1 MSFETPRR
9 GSSARGSM
17 DGRPRSLRPTSGR
30 AGAAAPSAY
39 AGVGVRAVATG
50 PSHLTQREF
59 QFSFDAIASARD
71 RASARGGTRP
81 PAASATTSSLRAS
94 SARRGDFAGARTFS
108 AATPV
113 SRSLRD
119 DGSIGSTREATTHRG
134 TRQSTAGTTAGRTAS
149 AERAASAR
157 PSSRLLDRSA
167 ASTPTR
173 VGFGTHDPSS
183 RVGAAAGAARATRD
197 ATTKPSSFS
206 ERRRVDPRF
215 VAERP
220 VTAAAPS
227 RYRVP
232 ARGDAAFSP
241 TMSTEGAIE
250 AAYRRAR
257 GEFADAEDMVAEEVE
272 ARRALAPPAA
282 NTTSVSRAVATAR
295 LHKGVPVS
303 PGVSTGD
310 VLKSVGGVH
319 SARPA
324 TAASTRAAAAKG
336 FASSSLRARAGTVAV
351 PLPSPGSPAVA
362 LARSAAVAARS
373 LATDPARA
381 HDDLPDERVAF
392 DRGPVGEPDRTAT
405 SLHET
410 RLERVAERVQPRS
423 DPAPADRRPRP
434 VSGAPRSG
442 AGMIADAMAST
453 RPAPEAPPF
462 LPAPSPQQ
470 PSKAVSWAPS
480 PSPARPRRAA
490 SAAPGGRAP
499 GPTPAAAAARTH
511 DASAGGTAPLSAAD
525 LDAGT
530 SASASFR
537 DEPLKSATPLKSPL
551 TERNGVARALGSS
564 APGPRA
570 GPRAWPV
577 MRLADVD
584 DSGSLPGYVL
594 GEVVGEGGF
603 CKVRLGI
610 HQVSGAKT
618 AVKLI
623 DKSKLSSETDRK
635 RVGREIRVLK
645 RLTHPNVV
653 RLFDV
658 VETAS
663 RIFCVMEF
671 ADGGSVLDHVRAR
684 RHLDENTAASFTAQ
698 IADALDYCH
707 RNWIAHRDVKL
718 ENLLLDKNKRRVM
731 LVDFGLSAVFQP
743 GKKLTVHCGSP
754 SYAAPEIV
762 SRKPY
767 DGPPVD
773 VWSMGVVAFAMVA
786 GYLPFHAKNSDKRE
800 LCRKIVR
807 GTYTAPES
815 ASDDFKEFAGI
826 VLRVDPER
834 RATLARCR
842 DARWIR
848 NARTEKNQTGFSPS
862 RTPSERGVD
871 SDARLPSS
879 RVSRV
884 SRDPRASPTAFPAAP
899 SGAAV
904 DQARVDALV
913 AAGMDRADLTR
924 YLEEGEHNYHT
935 AAYHLLA
942 YRDAVGAGDA
952 GEAARS
958 AGGTVP
964 KPFRA
969 VSSARGGGATR
980 DAAANA
986 SKRIGAARPS
996 TAMERRR
1003 EAATAAE
1010 TPRRLNVY

>member
-1 MSFETPRR
+1 
-9 GSSARGSM
+9 
-17 DGRPRSLRPTSGR
+17 
-30 AGAAAPSAY
+30 
-39 AGVGVRAVATG
+39 
-50 PSHLTQREF
+50 
-59 QFSFDAIASARD
+59 
-71 RASARGGTRP
+71 
-81 PAASATTSSLRAS
+81 
-94 SARRGDFAGARTFS
+94 
-108 AATPV
+108 
-113 SRSLRD
+113 
-119 DGSIGSTREATTHRG
+119 
-134 TRQSTAGTTAGRTAS
+134 
-149 AERAASAR
+149 
-157 PSSRLLDRSA
+157 
-167 ASTPTR
+167 
-173 VGFGTHDPSS
+173 
-183 RVGAAAGAARATRD
+183 
-197 ATTKPSSFS
+197 
-206 ERRRVDPRF
+206 
-215 VAERP
+215 
-220 VTAAAPS
+220 
-227 RYRVP
+227 
-232 ARGDAAFSP
+232 
-241 TMSTEGAIE
+241 
-250 AAYRRAR
+250 
-257 GEFADAEDMVAEEVE
+257 
-272 ARRALAPPAA
+272 
-282 NTTSVSRAVATAR
+282 
-295 LHKGVPVS
+295 
-303 PGVSTGD
+303 
-310 VLKSVGGVH
+310 
-319 SARPA
+319 
-324 TAASTRAAAAKG
+324 
-336 FASSSLRARAGTVAV
+336 
-351 PLPSPGSPAVA
+351 
-362 LARSAAVAARS
+362 
-373 LATDPARA
+373 
-381 HDDLPDERVAF
+381 
-392 DRGPVGEPDRTAT
+392 
-405 SLHET
+405 
-410 RLERVAERVQPRS
+410 
-423 DPAPADRRPRP
+423 
-434 VSGAPRSG
+434 
-442 AGMIADAMAST
+442 
-453 RPAPEAPPF
+453 
-462 LPAPSPQQ
+462 
-470 PSKAVSWAPS
+470 
-480 PSPARPRRAA
+480 
-490 SAAPGGRAP
+490 
-499 GPTPAAAAARTH
+499 
-511 DASAGGTAPLSAAD
+511 
-525 LDAGT
+525 
-530 SASASFR
+530 
-537 DEPLKSATPLKSPL
+537 
-551 TERNGVARALGSS
+551 
-564 APGPRA
+564 
-570 GPRAWPV
+570 

-815 ASDDFKEFAGI
+815 ASDDFKEFIGV

-848 NARTEKNQTGFSPS
+848 NANKERFFLSSDSTTVRGGEQSADARASPS
-862 RTPSERGVD
+862 RGQT
-871 SDARLPSS
+871 
-879 RVSRV
+879 
-884 SRDPRASPTAFPAAP
+884 TTYFPAAP
-899 SGAAV
+899 SGSAV

>member
-1 MSFETPRR
+1 
-9 GSSARGSM
+9 
-17 DGRPRSLRPTSGR
+17 
-30 AGAAAPSAY
+30 
-39 AGVGVRAVATG
+39 
-50 PSHLTQREF
+50 
-59 QFSFDAIASARD
+59 
-71 RASARGGTRP
+71 
-81 PAASATTSSLRAS
+81 
-94 SARRGDFAGARTFS
+94 
-108 AATPV
+108 
-113 SRSLRD
+113 
-119 DGSIGSTREATTHRG
+119 
-134 TRQSTAGTTAGRTAS
+134 
-149 AERAASAR
+149 
-157 PSSRLLDRSA
+157 
-167 ASTPTR
+167 
-173 VGFGTHDPSS
+173 
-183 RVGAAAGAARATRD
+183 
-197 ATTKPSSFS
+197 
-206 ERRRVDPRF
+206 
-215 VAERP
+215 
-220 VTAAAPS
+220 
-227 RYRVP
+227 
-232 ARGDAAFSP
+232 
-241 TMSTEGAIE
+241 
-250 AAYRRAR
+250 
-257 GEFADAEDMVAEEVE
+257 
-272 ARRALAPPAA
+272 
-282 NTTSVSRAVATAR
+282 
-295 LHKGVPVS
+295 
-303 PGVSTGD
+303 
-310 VLKSVGGVH
+310 
-319 SARPA
+319 
-324 TAASTRAAAAKG
+324 
-336 FASSSLRARAGTVAV
+336 
-351 PLPSPGSPAVA
+351 
-362 LARSAAVAARS
+362 
-373 LATDPARA
+373 
-381 HDDLPDERVAF
+381 
-392 DRGPVGEPDRTAT
+392 
-405 SLHET
+405 
-410 RLERVAERVQPRS
+410 
-423 DPAPADRRPRP
+423 
-434 VSGAPRSG
+434 
-442 AGMIADAMAST
+442 
-453 RPAPEAPPF
+453 
-462 LPAPSPQQ
+462 
-470 PSKAVSWAPS
+470 
-480 PSPARPRRAA
+480 
-490 SAAPGGRAP
+490 
-499 GPTPAAAAARTH
+499 
-511 DASAGGTAPLSAAD
+511 
-525 LDAGT
+525 
-530 SASASFR
+530 
-537 DEPLKSATPLKSPL
+537 
-551 TERNGVARALGSS
+551 
-564 APGPRA
+564 
-570 GPRAWPV
+570 

-671 ADGGSVLDHVRAR
+671 ADGGSVLDHARAAPPGR
-684 RHLDENTAASFTAQ
+684 EHRGSFTAQ

-754 SYAAPEIV
+754 SYAALEIV

-767 DGPPVD
+767 ARAPAGRLVHGRGRVRDGR
-773 VWSMGVVAFAMVA
+773 GV
-786 GYLPFHAKNSDKRE
+786 LPFHAKNSDKRE

-904 DQARVDALV
+904 DQARVDTLV
-913 AAGMDRADLTR
+913 AAGMDRADLMH

-958 AGGTVP
+958 AGGR
-964 KPFRA
+964 FRNRSA
-969 VSSARGGGATR
+969 RVSSARGGGATR
-980 DAAANA
+980 DARRERVEAN
-986 SKRIGAARPS
+986 
-996 TAMERRR
+996 RRR
-1003 EAATAAE
+1003 AALDGDGEKEGGGDRGGDAAAAQC
-1010 TPRRLNVY
+1010 LLAS

>member
-81 PAASATTSSLRAS
+81 PAAAATTSSLRAS
-94 SARRGDFAGARTFS
+94 SARRGDFAGARTYS

-183 RVGAAAGAARATRD
+183 RVGRHTALGDETRD

-206 ERRRVDPRF
+206 ERRRVVDARF

-220 VTAAAPS
+220 ATAAAPS

-257 GEFADAEDMVAEEVE
+257 GEFADAEDMAAEEVE

-303 PGVSTGD
+303 TGVSAGD
-310 VLKSVGGVH
+310 AHGGSPFLRSVGNVR
-319 SARPA
+319 ATRPA
-324 TAASTRAAAAKG
+324 TAAETREPRRDAAAAKG
-336 FASSSLRARAGTVAV
+336 FASPSLRARAGTVAV
-351 PLPSPGSPAVA
+351 PLPSPGSPAVV

-381 HDDLPDERVAF
+381 HDGLLPDERVAF
-392 DRGPVGEPDRTAT
+392 DRGPVGEPDRVFTTRT

-410 RLERVAERVQPRS
+410 RLERVAERDRPRS
-423 DPAPADRRPRP
+423 DPVPADRRSRP

-462 LPAPSPQQ
+462 LRAPSPPQ

-480 PSPARPRRAA
+480 PAPARPRRAA

-499 GPTPAAAAARTH
+499 GPTPAAAAARTR
-511 DASAGGTAPLSAAD
+511 DASAGGTAPPVAAD

-530 SASASFR
+530 SAPASFR
-537 DEPLKSATPLKSPL
+537 DSITPLKSATPL
-551 TERNGVARALGSS
+551 TERNGVARAGGGSS
-564 APGPRA
+564 GSSGPRA
-570 GPRAWPV
+570 GPRARPV

-645 RLTHPNVV
+645 RLTHPNVA

-684 RHLDENTAASFTAQ
+684 RRLDENVAASFTAQ

-707 RNWIAHRDVKL
+707 RNWIVHRDVKL
-718 ENLLLDKNKRRVM
+718 ENLLLDTNKRRVM

-807 GTYTAPES
+807 GTYAAPES

-848 NARTEKNQTGFSPS
+848 NARTEKD
-862 RTPSERGVD
+862 RI
-871 SDARLPSS
+871 
-879 RVSRV
+879 RVN
-884 SRDPRASPTAFPAAP
+884 PRAERATAFPAAP

-913 AAGMDRADLTR
+913 AAGVDRADLVR
-924 YLEEGEHNYHT
+924 HLEEGEHNYHT

-942 YRDAVGAGDA
+942 YRDASGAGDA
-952 GEAARS
+952 GEAAREQMS
-958 AGGTVP
+958 RGTVP

-980 DAAANA
+980 DAVANA
-986 SKRIGAARPS
+986 SKRIGAARPA
-996 TAMERRR
+996 TATERRR

-1010 TPRRLNVY
+1010 TLRRLNV

>member
-1 MSFETPRR
+1 MSFEPPRR

-71 RASARGGTRP
+71 RASARSGTRP
-81 PAASATTSSLRAS
+81 PPASARTTSSSRVS
-94 SARRGDFAGARTFS
+94 SARRGDFAGSHTS
-108 AATPV
+108 VATHA

-119 DGSIGSTREATTHRG
+119 DGSIGSTREASTQHG
-134 TRQSTAGTTAGRTAS
+134 MRQSTAGTTAGRTAS
-149 AERAASAR
+149 AARAASAR
-157 PSSRLLDRSA
+157 PSSRLLNGPTA
-167 ASTPTR
+167 LTPTR

-183 RVGAAAGAARATRD
+183 RVGTAAGAARATRD
-197 ATTKPSSFS
+197 ATTRLSSFS
-206 ERRRVDPRF
+206 ETRRVDGRVDGRVDAAA
-215 VAERP
+215 VAARP
-220 VTAAAPS
+220 ATAAAPS
-227 RYRVP
+227 RHRSS
-232 ARGDAAFSP
+232 ARGNAVFSP

-282 NTTSVSRAVATAR
+282 NTTSVSRAEATAR

-303 PGVSTGD
+303 PGVASGVALGRASTG
-310 VLKSVGGVH
+310 GVRA
-319 SARPA
+319 ARPA
-324 TAASTRAAAAKG
+324 TAVSAGAAARADGFSSASKTCHPYDGVAGDRARAGAASTPRIPPGSPAISLARAAAA
-336 FASSSLRARAGTVAV
+336 T
-351 PLPSPGSPAVA
+351 
-362 LARSAAVAARS
+362 ARS

-381 HDDLPDERVAF
+381 HDDAADPCASRREPTRASEKQKRERLDERLDERLASLEATP
-392 DRGPVGEPDRTAT
+392 GGAT
-405 SLHET
+405 SGNPPGDRRSSRSGSSGAVSSAGAGAT
-410 RLERVAERVQPRS
+410 ADATASARLEPR
-423 DPAPADRRPRP
+423 AR
-434 VSGAPRSG
+434 
-442 AGMIADAMAST
+442 
-453 RPAPEAPPF
+453 E
-462 LPAPSPQQ
+462 APSPP
-470 PSKAVSWAPS
+470 PSKAVTWAPS
-480 PSPARPRRAA
+480 PTPARPRRAA

-499 GPTPAAAAARTH
+499 VAFAAAAA
-511 DASAGGTAPLSAAD
+511 ASRADSAAP
-525 LDAGT
+525 
-530 SASASFR
+530 ASGG
-537 DEPLKSATPLKSPL
+537 EATPPTPL
-551 TERNGVARALGSS
+551 TERNGSGATSS
-564 APGPRA
+564 AGASSRA
-570 GPRAWPV
+570 ASARPV

-584 DSGSLPGYVL
+584 DSGRLPGYVL

-623 DKSKLSSETDRK
+623 DKSKLSSESDRK
-635 RVGREIRVLK
+635 RVRREIRVLK
-645 RLTHPNVV
+645 RLTHRNVV

-684 RHLDENTAASFTAQ
+684 RSLDEKTAASFTAQ

-707 RNWIAHRDVKL
+707 RNWIVHRDVKL
-718 ENLLLDKNKRRVM
+718 ENVLLDRDKRRVV
-731 LVDFGLSAVFQP
+731 LVDFGLSAVFEP

-807 GTYTAPES
+807 GAYATPES
-815 ASDDFKEFAGI
+815 ASEDFKAFASS

-834 RATLARCR
+834 RATLARCM

-848 NARTEKNQTGFSPS
+848 NARTESGSSSRFPGFLSL
-862 RTPSERGVD
+862 ERD
-871 SDARLPSS
+871 SSARLPSRGGS
-879 RVSRV
+879 DS
-884 SRDPRASPTAFPAAP
+884 RASPTSFPAAP

-913 AAGMDRADLTR
+913 AAGMDRADLVR
-924 YLEEGEHNYHT
+924 HLEEGEHNYHT

-942 YRDAVGAGDA
+942 YRDAGGAGDA
-952 GEAARS
+952 AEAARS
-958 AGGTVP
+958 ARGPAP
-964 KPFRA
+964 KPSRA

-980 DAAANA
+980 DATANA
-986 SKRIGAARPS
+986 AKRIGARPA

-1010 TPRRLNVY
+1010 TLRRLNF

>member
-1 MSFETPRR
+1 M
-9 GSSARGSM
+9 
-17 DGRPRSLRPTSGR
+17 
-30 AGAAAPSAY
+30 
-39 AGVGVRAVATG
+39 RAVATG

-71 RASARGGTRP
+71 RASARGETRP
-81 PAASATTSSLRAS
+81 PPASATTSSRAS
-94 SARRGDFAGARTFS
+94 SARRGDFAGAHAS
-108 AATPV
+108 SVAT

-119 DGSIGSTREATTHRG
+119 DGSIGSTREATTQRG

-149 AERAASAR
+149 AARAASAR
-157 PSSRLLDRSA
+157 PSSRLLDASIV
-167 ASTPTR
+167 STPTR
-173 VGFGTHDPSS
+173 VAFGTHDPSS

-197 ATTKPSSFS
+197 TTMTRLSSFS
-206 ERRRVDPRF
+206 ERRHAAAV

-220 VTAAAPS
+220 ATAAAPS
-227 RYRVP
+227 RHRSST
-232 ARGDAAFSP
+232 RKDAVFSP

-272 ARRALAPPAA
+272 ARRALRPPAA
-282 NTTSVSRAVATAR
+282 NTTSVSRAEATAR

-303 PGVSTGD
+303 PGVASSNAYGGKQNSTG
-310 VLKSVGGVH
+310 GGPPRM
-319 SARPA
+319 RPA
-324 TAASTRAAAAKG
+324 TAAAAGAAAAT
-336 FASSSLRARAGTVAV
+336 ASSGFSSKTFFARAGTVSV
-351 PLPSPGSPAVA
+351 PLMTPGSPAVA
-362 LARSAAVAARS
+362 LARSAAAAARES
-373 LATDPARA
+373 ATDPAKA
-381 HDDLPDERVAF
+381 HDDELNELSF
-392 DRGPVGEPDRTAT
+392 DRGPKSINEPDRRAKQNR
-405 SLHET
+405 E
-410 RLERVAERVQPRS
+410 RLPERPRS
-423 DPAPADRRPRP
+423 PDPPPADRRPRP
-434 VSGAPRSG
+434 VSGVPRSG

-453 RPAPEAPPF
+453 RPAHKTMST
-462 LPAPSPQQ
+462 PSPQ
-470 PSKAVSWAPS
+470 PPAKAVTWAPS
-480 PSPARPRRAA
+480 PTPLRPRRAA

-499 GPTPAAAAARTH
+499 GASAAAPAASTSHAALAPKIPQKNDFPAPSTDRNGSAASPAAPAPARA
-511 DASAGGTAPLSAAD
+511 ASA
-525 LDAGT
+525 
-530 SASASFR
+530 R
-537 DEPLKSATPLKSPL
+537 
-551 TERNGVARALGSS
+551 
-564 APGPRA
+564 
-570 GPRAWPV
+570 PV
-577 MRLADVD
+577 MRLSDVD

-594 GEVVGEGGF
+594 REVVGEGGF

-610 HQVSGAKT
+610 HQVSGART

-623 DKSKLSSETDRK
+623 DKTKLSSESDRK

-645 RLTHPNVV
+645 RLSHKNVA

-671 ADGGSVLDHVRAR
+671 ADGGSVLDHVRSR
-684 RHLDENTAASFTAQ
+684 RSLDEATACSFTSQ
-698 IADALDYCH
+698 IVDALDYCH
-707 RNWIAHRDVKL
+707 RNWIVHRDVKL
-718 ENLLLDKNKRRVM
+718 ENLLLDKSKRRVM

-807 GTYTAPES
+807 GAYATPES
-815 ASDDFKEFAGI
+815 ASDDFKEFIGV

-848 NARTEKNQTGFSPS
+848 NANKERFVLSSDSTTVRGGERSADARASPS
-862 RTPSERGVD
+862 RGQT
-871 SDARLPSS
+871 
-879 RVSRV
+879 
-884 SRDPRASPTAFPAAP
+884 TTYFPAAP
-899 SGAAV
+899 SGSAV

-913 AAGMDRADLTR
+913 AAGMDRADLMR
-924 YLEEGEHNYHT
+924 HLEEGEHNYHT

-952 GEAARS
+952 GDAARS
-958 AGGTVP
+958 ARGSVP
-964 KPFRA
+964 KPPLRA
-969 VSSARGGGATR
+969 VSSARGGGTTR
-980 DAAANA
+980 DVVAIAP
-986 SKRIGAARPS
+986 KRIGAARPA

-1003 EAATAAE
+1003 EAASAAE
-1010 TPRRLNVY
+1010 TLRRLNF